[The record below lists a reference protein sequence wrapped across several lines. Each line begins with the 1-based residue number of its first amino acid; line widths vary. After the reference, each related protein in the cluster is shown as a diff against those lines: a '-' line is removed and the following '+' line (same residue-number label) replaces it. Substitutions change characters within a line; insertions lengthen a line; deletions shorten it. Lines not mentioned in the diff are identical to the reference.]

1 MLKSEKINK
10 ENAKENVKSRNEL
23 SGANSKLPII
33 FQRSFRNSQDVLWIL
48 HSDKTNEAWFC

>member
-1 MLKSEKINK
+1 MLKSEKINKENAK

-33 FQRSFRNSQDVLWIL
+33 FQRSFRRRALNLAL
-48 HSDKTNEAWFC
+48 

>member
-33 FQRSFRNSQDVLWIL
+33 FQRSFRRRALNLAL
-48 HSDKTNEAWFC
+48 